1 MDVETLRK
9 YRRQEPFQPL
19 RFHFSEGDPIEV
31 RHPQLLLVTEKMIMV
46 GIPSPDHP
54 ELPDVYKKFKWVRP
68 DHIVRVEI
76 LAEPSTVL

>member
-19 RFHFSEGDPIEV
+19 RVHLAFGGAVDV
-31 RHPQLLLVTEKMIMV
+31 RHPQLLLVTDKLVML

-54 ELPDVYKKFKWVRP
+54 ELPDVFKDFKLVCP
-68 DHIVRVEI
+68 DEI
-76 LAEPSTVL
+76 ARIELLAEPSHA